1 MKDSIILPSW
11 LNPLKFE
18 DLVRLGNT
26 NDGGY
31 VVRKQDINDAG
42 NLISLGISFDWSFE
56 KEFKKQNKKIKVN
69 TYDGS
74 IGFKYF
80 LKNCKFRLKNFLLNP
95 NKKNFD
101 KLITRLKLFL
111 NFSIFFKLN
120 LFNKIKHCEKFVA
133 SDLSKFINFEKL
145 YGYKPKLIE
154 IKEILLNELNN
165 VFLSIDIEGEEYNLL
180 DEICEYDENLIALN
194 IEFHDVDK
202 NIDKIEKFLKKFNL
216 ILIHTHINNFGP
228 IVNNIPSV
236 IELSFSRNIENSSI
250 KNYALTDHLPIDL
263 DQPNKI
269 NGPDYSVT
277 FK

>member
-1 MKDSIILPSW
+1 MTDSIVLPSW
-11 LNPLKFE
+11 LNPLKFQ
-18 DLVRLGNT
+18 DLVRLGNA

-31 VVRKQDINDAG
+31 ILRKQDIKDTE

-74 IGFKYF
+74 VGFKYF
-80 LKNCKFRLKNFLLNP
+80 RKNCKLRLKRFLLNP
-95 NKKNFD
+95 NIKNFD
-101 KLITRLKLFL
+101 KLTIRLKLFL
-111 NFSIFFKLN
+111 NFCIFFKLN
-120 LFNKIKHCEKFVA
+120 LFNKIKHFEKFVA
-133 SDLSKFINFEKL
+133 SDLSKFKNFEKL
-145 YGYKPKLIE
+145 YGYKPKLIG
-154 IKEILLNELNN
+154 IKEILLKELDN

-180 DEICEYDENLIALN
+180 EEISEYDENLVGLN

-202 NIDKIEKFLKKFNL
+202 NIDKIEEFIKNFNL

-228 IVNNIPSV
+228 IVKNIPSV
-236 IELSFSRNIENSSI
+236 VELSFSRNINNSSI
-250 KNYALTDHLPIDL
+250 NNYILTDHLPIGL